1 MKTILTN
8 AKITTMEQK
17 NYENGFISFTEG
29 KIVAMG
35 DMSDFS
41 SADKSDEIVDLK
53 GKWVYPGLV
62 DPHGH
67 IGMMEPI
74 IGEKGDDVN
83 EMTDVVTPQL
93 NAVDAINPND
103 PSFMEA
109 LQGGVTTCITG
120 PGSAN
125 PIGGQMIAIKLLGTR
140 VDDMILKA
148 PLAIKMA
155 FGENPKGV
163 YGPRKVAPMT
173 RMSTASIIREAL
185 LKTQKYMA
193 KENPEYDAK
202 CEALIPLLKRE
213 IPAHMHAHRADDIYT
228 AIRIAKEFNLDYR
241 IVHCTEGWLIKED
254 LKKEGVKAFLGP
266 ILSEKSKPELTNLTT
281 RAPGILSSFGVDVAL
296 CVDHPVIPQQYL
308 PLCAALCVKNGM
320 AEEEALKAVT
330 INSARL
336 TGLDDRIG
344 SLKVGKD
351 ADIVVCDGNILHS
364 FTNCISVYVNGKKA
378 F

>member
-1 MKTILTN
+1 MKTTLIN
-8 AKITTMEQK
+8 AKITTMGQK
-17 NYENGFISFTEG
+17 NYENGFLTFEG
-29 KIVAMG
+29 DKIVALGEMAQFTNEG
-35 DMSDFS
+35 
-41 SADKSDEIVDLK
+41 EVVNVQ

-67 IGMMEPI
+67 IGMMEPLF
-74 IGEKGDDVN
+74 GEKGNDTN
-83 EMTDVVTPQL
+83 EMTDAVTPQL
-93 NAVDAINPND
+93 NAVDAINPKD

-109 LQGGVTTCITG
+109 LHGGVTTCVTG

-125 PIGGQMIAIKLLGTR
+125 PIGGQMIAIKLLGNR
-140 VDDMILKA
+140 IDDMVIKA

-185 LKTQKYMA
+185 IKAQKYME
-193 KENPEYDAK
+193 KEKPDYDAK

-228 AIRIAKEFNLDYR
+228 AMRIAKEFNLDYR

-254 LKKEGVKAFLGP
+254 LKKEGVKAFVGP
-266 ILSEKSKPELTNLTT
+266 ILSERSKPELENLNTKG
-281 RAPGILSSFGVDVAL
+281 PGILSKEGVEIAL

-308 PLCAALCVKNGM
+308 PLCAALCVKEGM
-320 AEEEALKAVT
+320 AQEEALKAVT
-330 INSARL
+330 INAAKL
-336 TGLDDRIG
+336 VGLGERIG
-344 SLKVGKD
+344 SLEVGKD
-351 ADIVVCDGNILHS
+351 ADIVICDGDILNS
-364 FTNCISVYVNGKKA
+364 FTNCVSVYVNGKKA